1 MHNPHPSQKFEEESV
16 PSHEPIVP
24 ASIDMSNLEELKA
37 KVDGLA
43 QKITDLKKADVVDKN
58 AIAAAVKD
66 LLDAKRSYAQN
77 NSGVGVDG
85 KPWEEPLS
93 KSEKKKRDK
102 AKKAADQAAAGDNG
116 KQVSL
121 NKCEQV

>member
-1 MHNPHPSQKFEEESV
+1 
-16 PSHEPIVP
+16 
-24 ASIDMSNLEELKA
+24 MSNLEELKA

-58 AIAAAVKD
+58 AIGAAVKD

-77 NSGVGVDG
+77 NNGVGVDG

-102 AKKAADQAAAGDNG
+102 VKKAAEQAASGDGNAADDNG